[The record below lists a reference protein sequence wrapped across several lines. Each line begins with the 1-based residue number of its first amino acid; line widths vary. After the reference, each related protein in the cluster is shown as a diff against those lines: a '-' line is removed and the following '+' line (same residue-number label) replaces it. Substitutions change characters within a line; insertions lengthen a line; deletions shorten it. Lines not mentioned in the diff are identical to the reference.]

1 VDAFNWDGHPEF
13 DQDREKAMSVGE
25 EKQKAALS
33 SLLAAIGLTSLK
45 LIVGLLTHSLG
56 ILAEAAHSALDLA
69 AAGMTLFAVRAADRP
84 PDAEHPFGHGKIEN
98 LSALFETLLLL
109 ITALWIIYEAIQ
121 RLFFERVEVEPSL
134 WGFLVMGA
142 SIAVDVSRSRLL
154 QRTAEK
160 YNSQALEA
168 DALHFRTDIW
178 SSSVVILGLAGVA
191 LAQRFPTLSWMAQAD
206 SVAAIIVALIV
217 IFVSGELGWRSIQ
230 MLIDTAPQGIAEQ
243 IVRTVEALE
252 GVEGCHAVRV
262 RPSGARWFVDLHIT
276 MDGQTSLAQ
285 AHALTEV
292 VEHQVQKLLP
302 ESDVTVHVEPRG

>member
-1 VDAFNWDGHPEF
+1 
-13 DQDREKAMSVGE
+13 MSASE
-25 EKQKAALS
+25 EKHKAALS
-33 SLLAAIGLTSLK
+33 SLLAATGLTCMK

-121 RLFFERVEVEPSL
+121 RLFFEQVEVEPSF
-134 WGFLVMGA
+134 WGFLVMGI
-142 SIAVDVSRSRLL
+142 SIAVDVSRSHML

-178 SSSVVILGLAGVA
+178 SSSVVILGLLGVA
-191 LAQRFPTLSWMAQAD
+191 LAQRVPTLSWMAQAD

-252 GVEGCHAVRV
+252 GVEDCHAVRV
-262 RPSGARWFVDLHIT
+262 RSSGARWFVDLHIT
-276 MDGQTSLAQ
+276 MDGQTSLTQ
-285 AHALTEV
+285 AHAITEV

-302 ESDVTVHVEPRG
+302 ESDVTVHVEPSG

>member
-1 VDAFNWDGHPEF
+1 
-13 DQDREKAMSVGE
+13 
-25 EKQKAALS
+25 
-33 SLLAAIGLTSLK
+33 
-45 LIVGLLTHSLG
+45 
-56 ILAEAAHSALDLA
+56 
-69 AAGMTLFAVRAADRP
+69 MTLFAVRAADRP

-134 WGFLVMGA
+134 WGFLVLGI

-178 SSSVVILGLAGVA
+178 SSSVVILGLAGAA

-230 MLIDTAPQGIAEQ
+230 MLIDTLVSANW
-243 IVRTVEALE
+243 
-252 GVEGCHAVRV
+252 C
-262 RPSGARWFVDLHIT
+262 
-276 MDGQTSLAQ
+276 
-285 AHALTEV
+285 
-292 VEHQVQKLLP
+292 
-302 ESDVTVHVEPRG
+302 